1 MSLINESL
9 FSGPGSK
16 NVGTFDKQQKIELI
30 KSFWP
35 HLKDGFPEDEY
46 GELFQFIGETLRE
59 HQPYAEHFS
68 FKDFQ
73 GLFDTIRFLQCYQSS
88 TRDQIAA
95 ELKSR
100 IFMNCSDEQIIKSM
114 ELSVRLWLGLD
125 VPFSGT
131 FVGVV
136 HSRRG
141 YLRKWKGD
149 ETLDAMAD
157 SCFEKTTNV
166 VYTECELD
174 DLSAAKLER
183 VCLLHIEWTNCLNDH
198 LKLTGNRGKRILFLY
213 QQKSTLLNHEKAG
226 SPIPAAALDEA
237 IRSLELLLPTGDP
250 ETRRLLTKAGKLSL
264 LQKAWPP
271 KQSASNLD
279 EFDYWKPRL
288 RRLLNLLHGAPESF
302 LQRLFDTRDIGQWA
316 ALWVGIFGILVL
328 TLLFGIL
335 ATVYAIKQYFL
346 AVESYNLSVKSYELS
361 LVLACQQAEMQ
372 LTGICG

>member
-9 FSGPGSK
+9 FSGAASQNIGPF
-16 NVGTFDKQQKIELI
+16 NKQQKVELI

-35 HLKDGFPEDEY
+35 HLKDGISEDEY
-46 GELFQFIGETLRE
+46 EDLFQFISETLRE
-59 HQPYAEHFS
+59 HRPYAEYFA
-68 FKDFQ
+68 FEDFQ
-73 GLFDTIRFLQCYQSS
+73 GLFDTIRFLQCYQAS

-95 ELKSR
+95 ELKLKL
-100 IFMNCSDEQIIKSM
+100 FMSCSDEQIIKSM
-114 ELSVRLWLGLD
+114 ELSVHLWLGLN
-125 VPFSGT
+125 VLFSGT

-141 YLRKWKGD
+141 CLKEWKGD
-149 ETLDAMAD
+149 ETLNAMAD
-157 SCFEKTTNV
+157 SCFEKTTNA
-166 VYTECELD
+166 VYTDSELD

-183 VCLLHIEWTNCLNDH
+183 VCLLHIEWTDCLNDH

-213 QQKSTLLNHEKAG
+213 QQKSTLINHENAG

-250 ETRRLLTKAGKLSL
+250 ETRRLLKKAGKLSL
-264 LQKAWPP
+264 LRKAWPP
-271 KQSASNLD
+271 KHRISNLD

-288 RRLLNLLHGAPESF
+288 KRLLNLLHGAPESF

-316 ALWVGIFGILVL
+316 ALWVGIFGILFL

-335 ATVYAIKQYFL
+335 ATFYAIKQYIL
-346 AVESYNLSVKSYELS
+346 AVESYNLSIKSYELS
-361 LVLACQQAEMQ
+361 LVLACQQSAMQ
-372 LTGICG
+372 LPGLCG

>member
-9 FSGPGSK
+9 FSGPASQ
-16 NVGTFDKQQKIELI
+16 NIGTFNKQQKLELI

-35 HLKDGFPEDEY
+35 HLQDDILENEY
-46 GELFQFIGETLRE
+46 GDLFQFIGETLRE
-59 HQPYAEHFS
+59 HRPYAKHFA
-68 FKDFQ
+68 FEDFQ
-73 GLFDTIRFLQCYQSS
+73 GLFDTIRFLQCYQTS

-95 ELKSR
+95 ELKLR
-100 IFMNCSDEQIIKSM
+100 IFMNHSDEQIIKSM
-114 ELSVRLWLGLD
+114 ELSVRLWLGLN

-131 FVGVV
+131 FVGAV

-149 ETLDAMAD
+149 ETLGAMVD
-157 SCFEKTTNV
+157 SCFETTTNS
-166 VYTECELD
+166 VYTESELD
-174 DLSAAKLER
+174 DLSAAKLKR
-183 VCLLHIEWTNCLNDH
+183 VCLLHIEWTDCLNDH
-198 LKLTGNRGKRILFLY
+198 LKLTGDRGKRILFLY
-213 QQKSTLLNHEKAG
+213 QQKSTLVNHEKAG

-250 ETRRLLTKAGKLSL
+250 ETRRFLTKAGKLYL
-264 LQKAWPP
+264 LPNAWPP
-271 KQSASNLD
+271 RHQTSNLN
-279 EFDYWKPRL
+279 EFDCWKPRL

-328 TLLFGIL
+328 TLFFGIL

-346 AVESYNLSVKSYELS
+346 AVESYNLAVKSYELS
-361 LVLACQQAEMQ
+361 LVLACQQSATQ
-372 LTGICG
+372 LPGFCG